1 MVDTNDRDG
10 LHALLPQAL
19 ARPTGRRGFLRIGG
33 GAVAATAVLGLSG
46 CDSIFGDDDDDA
58 DVVLDFSTDV
68 GVLNYAYALE
78 QLEAAYYTQVVA
90 SPSFG
95 TAFSAEEQRVLR
107 DLRDHEI
114 AHRDFFAAAI
124 PALGG
129 TPIPQLTPDF
139 DGLSFTS
146 RQDVL
151 VNAANLEDLGVAA
164 YNGAGK
170 YLTNPALLTIAGK
183 IVSVEARH
191 ASAVRDLVQ
200 PKTNAFAPSAFDLG
214 AEPSQVLAVAGGLIR
229 ERIRVR
235 NAA

>member
-1 MVDTNDRDG
+1 MAEINDRDG
-10 LHALLPQAL
+10 LHALLPGAL

-33 GAVAATAVLGLSG
+33 AVAATAVLGLG
-46 CDSIFGDDDDDA
+46 ACDDIFGGDDADDA
-58 DVVLDFSTDV
+58 DVELDFSTDF

-90 SPSFG
+90 SSSFS
-95 TAFSAEEQRVLR
+95 TTFSAEEQRVLR
-107 DLRDHEI
+107 DLRDHEV

-124 PALGG
+124 PTLGG
-129 TPIPQLTPDF
+129 TLIPQLTPDF
-139 DGLSFTS
+139 TGLSFTS

-191 ASAVRDLVQ
+191 AAAVRDLVQ
-200 PKTNAFAPSAFDLG
+200 PKSNVFAPSAFDLG
-214 AEPSQVLAVAGGLIR
+214 AEPSQVLAIAGGLIE